1 MVQTCIVRLIRNS
14 LAFVSWKDREAILPT
29 IKAIY
34 WAENADRQRPV
45 EGFLHRTNTLDDDG
59 PETPCHMNN

>member
-34 WAENADRQRPV
+34 W
-45 EGFLHRTNTLDDDG
+45 G
-59 PETPCHMNN
+59 